1 MTGNLWIYGIIGEPE
16 KGQPNKYYS
25 FENFRK
31 ELDPNATDYTV
42 HIISPGGDVFEGLAI
57 YNGLK
62 NTGKPIKVLVEGPTA
77 SIATLIAG
85 AADPG
90 KLFINKNSQWL
101 IHNPSFDR
109 ISGDADKLR
118 AGAEQLDQI
127 KKILINVYQQRT
139 KLSEEKLWDIINE
152 GTPMSSETA
161 KELGFV
167 DEVVESMRAVAYGNF
182 KHITME
188 DKSEIIKAIDNLW
201 ERISGFLKPKNE
213 IKNMTDTLADGTVI
227 QVATEDGDWAGKQV
241 SYQDGSGLPPGDYP
255 LADGRILTVGENS
268 TIAEVKAA
276 QAKTEETPED
286 MKLKEELEAA
296 NAKTVAAEARIKEL
310 ESALEARN
318 DVAAKAEARVKNV
331 ETKFATDLKAVQEEL
346 AKIKNTTV
354 GDDSAPDK
362 GLKKGFDPS
371 GPVVNDPM
379 TQFFKTNVL
388 NNRGKDSDK

>member
-1 MTGNLWIYGIIGEPE
+1 MTGNLWIYGIIGEPQ
-16 KGQPNKYYS
+16 KGAAEKYYS
-25 FENFRK
+25 FENFRA
-31 ELDPNATDYTV
+31 ELDPNASDYTV
-42 HIISPGGDVFEGLAI
+42 HLISPGGDVFEGLAI

-90 KLFINKNSQWL
+90 KLFINKNAPWL
-101 IHNPSFDR
+101 IHNPKFDR
-109 ISGDADKLR
+109 ISGDAEQLR
-118 AGAEQLDQI
+118 AGADQLDQI
-127 KKILINVYQQRT
+127 KNLLINVYQQRT

-152 GTPMSSETA
+152 GKWMPSETA

-167 DEVVESMRAVAYGNF
+167 DEVVESMRAVAYANF

-188 DKSEIIKAIDNLW
+188 DKSAIIAAIDGLW
-201 ERISGFLKPKNE
+201 NKISGYLKPAP
-213 IKNMTDTLADGTVI
+213 KNMTDTLADGTVI
-227 QVATEDGDWAGKQV
+227 QVMTEDGDWTGKQIT
-241 SYQDGSGLPPGDYP
+241 YQDGSPLPPGDYP

-296 NAKTVAAEARIKEL
+296 NAKATAAEARIKEL

-331 ETKFATDLKAVQEEL
+331 ETKFATDLKAVQDEL
-346 AKIKNTTV
+346 TKIKNTTV
-354 GDDSAPDK
+354 GDTTPPDK
-362 GLKKGFDPS
+362 GAKKGFDPD

-379 TQFFKTNVL
+379 TAFFKQQV
-388 NNRGKDSDK
+388 KDKRNTD